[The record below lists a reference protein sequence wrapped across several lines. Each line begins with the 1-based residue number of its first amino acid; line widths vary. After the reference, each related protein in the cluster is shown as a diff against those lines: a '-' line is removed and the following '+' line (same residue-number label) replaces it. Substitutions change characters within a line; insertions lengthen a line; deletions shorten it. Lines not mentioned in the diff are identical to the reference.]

1 MTPIP
6 VPARDD
12 ELAALHTRLE
22 AAAEA
27 AGAVDIRYRVLDSPL
42 GALLVAAT
50 DAGLVRVAYARED
63 HDSVLDELGRRVSP
77 RILRSPAS
85 LDAAARELDE
95 YFGRRRTA
103 FDLPLDLR
111 LVQGFRRRVVELLPS
126 VAYGTTQSYAGLA
139 DAAGSPGAVRAAG
152 TACARNP
159 LPILVPCHRVVRTD
173 GGIGQYL
180 GGPDAKLALLRLEGA
195 R

>member
-1 MTPIP
+1 MSPSPIR
-6 VPARDD
+6 VRDD
-12 ELAALHTRLE
+12 ELAALHSRLE

-42 GALLVAAT
+42 GPLLLAAT
-50 DAGLVRVAYARED
+50 DAGLVRLAYAREG
-63 HDSVLDELGRRVSP
+63 HDAVLDELGRRVSP
-77 RILRSPAS
+77 RILRSPAP

-111 LVQGFRRRVVELLPS
+111 LVQGFRRRVLELLPGI
-126 VAYGTTQSYAGLA
+126 AYGTTRSYARLA

-159 LPILVPCHRVVRTD
+159 LPIVVPCHRVVRTD
-173 GGIGQYL
+173 GRIGQYL
-180 GGPDAKLALLRLEGA
+180 GGPDAKLALLHLEAA